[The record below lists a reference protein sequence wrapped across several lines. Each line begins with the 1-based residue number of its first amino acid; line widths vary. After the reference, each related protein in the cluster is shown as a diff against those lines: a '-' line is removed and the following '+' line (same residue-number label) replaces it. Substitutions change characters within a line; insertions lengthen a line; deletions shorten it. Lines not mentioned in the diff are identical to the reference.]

1 MKFNFEIEELTHDE
15 LVSII
20 SGAMYGISYW
30 ASDINPTDLSDYETM
45 ETKLVEEGFLEEN
58 ETVCIEDLLSKVL
71 LEGKTLTIR
80 DSETDKEYEINL
92 DGIKKGVSKSIIEYE
107 NDFKI
112 EYWDSYDCDKAI
124 QIAIFDDVIYG

>member
-1 MKFNFEIEELTHDE
+1 MKFNLEIEELTHDE

-20 SGAMYGISYW
+20 SGAMYGSSYW

-45 ETKLVEEGFLEEN
+45 EEKLVEEGFLEEN

-80 DSETDKEYEINL
+80 DSEDDKEYKINL